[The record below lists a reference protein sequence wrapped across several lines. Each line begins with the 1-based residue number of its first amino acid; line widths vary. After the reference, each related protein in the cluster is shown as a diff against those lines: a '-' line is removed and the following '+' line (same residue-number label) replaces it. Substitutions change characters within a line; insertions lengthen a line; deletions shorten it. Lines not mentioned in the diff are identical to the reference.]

1 MSKFSGRFSRI
12 LLPTDFSSPSEKAA
26 SYALQ
31 LARRDKAMLQVVHVV
46 NVNSDISAFFVTSG
60 LESMVEEAEK
70 NLKKTIAKALKG
82 YKNIKT
88 AVLTGVPHQQI
99 LRFARKNKSDLVIIG
114 SHGKGSV
121 DRFLVGSNTERVL
134 RKAGCPVLVVPPD
147 K

>member
-1 MSKFSGRFSRI
+1 MAKFNGRFSRI
-12 LLPTDFSSPSEKAA
+12 LLPTDFSAPSEKAA
-26 SYALQ
+26 GYALQ
-31 LARRDKAMLQVVHVV
+31 IARRDSAILQVVHVV
-46 NVNSDISAFFVTSG
+46 NVNADISAFFVTSA
-60 LESMVEEAEK
+60 LESMIEEAEI
-70 NLKKTIAKALKG
+70 NVKKFQAKSLKG

-99 LRFARKNKSDLVIIG
+99 LNFVRKNKSDLVIIG

>member
-1 MSKFSGRFSRI
+1 MSRFSGRFSRI
-12 LLPTDFSSPSEKAA
+12 LLPTDFSAPSEKAA
-26 SYALQ
+26 SYALE
-31 LARRDKAMLQVVHVV
+31 LAKRDKAMLQVIHVV
-46 NVNSDISAFFVTSG
+46 NVNRDISAFFVTSAI
-60 LESMVEEAEK
+60 ESMAEEAEK
-70 NLKKTIAKALKG
+70 NLKKLITKTLKG
-82 YKNIKT
+82 YRNIKT

-99 LRFARKNKSDLVIIG
+99 LGFARKNKSDLVIIG